1 MKEFAYGTQAQFDN
15 LEQLL
20 SDGQCH
26 VYHNCILPEGC
37 TPKTTR
43 LGFEKQ
49 GDVYILYIDKNISCT
64 IDNPEF
70 RQLLERGE
78 TKFICLED
86 MISFLHSLQ
95 PLFPMNGPE
104 MPDVPVV
111 TTTPVSPPCAV
122 VTQPAT
128 NTTAQEEDDEPAV
141 DKEKLREIRAETA
154 APKTVWPEEIAQ
166 RLKKVVFGQDEVI
179 NELSKKVVINR
190 MRQDKK
196 LLTIALMGP
205 TGTGKSETGRRLA
218 DVLSEVY
225 ETPFGFINI
234 NGNQMVGDHSVHSF
248 FGAPPGYVGYGKPT
262 LLEPVRKNPNH
273 VIMIDEIEKSN
284 ETLLVGLMEAIDK
297 GVLDM
302 ADNSAGIDLNSCIL
316 LFTSNIPVDMKA
328 YREASSFERNELCR
342 DAFTKHC
349 KRPEISGKIGNF
361 LVFDSLHDE
370 ARADVIIKFI
380 RQELRGYN
388 LRLKTVDPHLMN
400 DFISHETSYGA
411 RPLMALVSDALG
423 EQLLAKRMLE
433 TLKGKRVSMRGTID
447 NIEFE
452 VIEGG
457 QAHEEQQN

>member
-37 TPKTTR
+37 TPKTAR

-49 GDVYILYIDKNISCT
+49 GDVYILYVDKNISCT

-86 MISFLHSLQ
+86 MTSFLHSLQ
-95 PLFPMNGPE
+95 PLFPINGPE
-104 MPDVPVV
+104 IPDVPIV

-141 DKEKLREIRAETA
+141 DKEKLREIRAQTT

-166 RLKKVVFGQDEVI
+166 RLKKVVFGQDDVI
-179 NELSKKVVINR
+179 DALAKKVVINR

-196 LLTIALMGP
+196 LLTIGLLGP
-205 TGTGKSETGRRLA
+205 TGTGKSETGKSLA
-218 DVLSEVY
+218 DILSEVY
-225 ETPFGFINI
+225 DTKFGFIDI
-234 NGNQMVGDHSVHSF
+234 KANQMVGEHSVHSF
-248 FGAPPGYVGYGKPT
+248 FGAPPGYVGHGKPT
-262 LLEPVRKNPNH
+262 LLDPVKKNPNH
-273 VIMIDEIEKSN
+273 VIVIEEIEKAN
-284 ETLLVGLMEAIDK
+284 QTVLTGLMEAIDT
-297 GVLDM
+297 GILDM
-302 ADNSAGIDLNSCIL
+302 ADNSEAINLNSCIL
-316 LFTSNIPVDMKA
+316 LFTSNIPVNMKE
-328 YREASSFERNELCR
+328 YREASTFERGELCR

-349 KRPEISGKIGNF
+349 NRPEISGKIGNF
-361 LVFDSLHDE
+361 LVFDYLPDD
-370 ARADVIIKFI
+370 ARADVITKFI

-388 LRLKTVDPHLMN
+388 LRLKKVDPHLMN
-400 DFISHETSYGA
+400 DFISHETKYGA

-452 VIEGG
+452 VIEGD
-457 QAHEEQQN
+457 QAHEEPQN